1 MEAAQSYRGA
11 GLIVDAELGLVVTD
25 RLTVVSHM
33 GEANIIFDSSLILA
47 AKVVY
52 LHPVHNFAVIQYD
65 PKLLGENKHAVG
77 SAKLSSEE
85 PKVGAS
91 SWFIGLNSS
100 TNSRRHAQLISR
112 QTRICQPQWMH
123 LGTPQ
128 PPRFS
133 QFNLEF
139 VHLEDAVGTAEVIP

>member
-11 GLIVDAELGLVVTD
+11 GLVVDAELGLVVTD
-25 RLTVVSHM
+25 RLTVVSHT
-33 GEANIIFDSSLILA
+33 GDAFVIFDSSLILPA
-47 AKVVY
+47 RVLY

-65 PKLLGENKHAVG
+65 PELLGENKHAVG
-77 SAKLSSEE
+77 SAVLSAEE
-85 PKVGAS
+85 PKVGSVA
-91 SWFIGLNSS
+91 WFIGLNSS
-100 TNSRRHAQLISR
+100 TNSRRHALLISR
-112 QTRICQPQWMH
+112 ETKICQPQWMH

-139 VHLEDAVGTAEVIP
+139 VHLEDTVGTAEVTI